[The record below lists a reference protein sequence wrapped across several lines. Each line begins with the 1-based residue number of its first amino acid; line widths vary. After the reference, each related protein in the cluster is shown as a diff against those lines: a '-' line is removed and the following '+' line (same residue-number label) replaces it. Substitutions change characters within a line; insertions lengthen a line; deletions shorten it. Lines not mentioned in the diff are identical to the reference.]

1 VASDFENSWR
11 TAVLAELLQV
21 PPLVRVTN
29 AEVTFGRTRRLQAVA
44 GVSLEIAPGE
54 VLAVVGESGSGKS
67 TLARAIVG
75 LQRTTGGAVE
85 FPTRADG
92 TRGRTAQMIF
102 QDPRASLNPRMTV
115 RQILLEAAACNT
127 AKSSNDR
134 LIELLAEVGLGPET
148 LARRP
153 EELSGGQC
161 QRISIAR
168 SLMTDPDLLVCDEVV
183 SALDVSIQAQVLE
196 LLRTLKQR
204 ESLAMLFIT
213 HDLGVVRQLA
223 DRVAVMYLG
232 KIVEIGA
239 VEDIFT
245 RPTHPYTQALLSS
258 AMDMADGLERRAQ
271 LELRG
276 ALPSPSNP
284 PSGCRLHPRCWKA
297 REICGTEE
305 PPLGPVGDL
314 LSACHFAEPLDV
326 LNGER

>member
-1 VASDFENSWR
+1 VP
-11 TAVLAELLQV
+11 AELVQA
-21 PPLVRVTN
+21 PPLVRVTD
-29 AEVTFGRTRRLQAVA
+29 AQVTFGRARRVQAVA
-44 GVSLEIAPGE
+44 GVSLEIEPGE

-75 LQRTTGGAVE
+75 LQRTTCGTIE
-85 FPTRADG
+85 FSDRD
-92 TRGRTAQMIF
+92 GRTAQMIF

-115 RQILLEAAACNT
+115 RQILLEAAPRGGTSPA
-127 AKSSNDR
+127 R
-134 LIELLAEVGLGPET
+134 LAELLAEVGLGTET
-148 LARRP
+148 LDRRP

-168 SLMTDPDLLVCDEVV
+168 ALMTEPELLVCDEVV

-204 ESLAMLFIT
+204 EGLAMLFIT

-232 KIVEIGA
+232 KIVEVGA
-239 VEDIFT
+239 VDDIFT

-258 AMDMADGLERRAQ
+258 AMDMADGLEEPHLR

-284 PSGCRLHPRCWKA
+284 PAGCRLHPRCWKA
-297 REICGTEE
+297 QEICSTDE
-305 PPLGPVGDL
+305 PSLRPVGEV